1 GAPVVLVVVVQGAP
15 VVLVVVVQGAPV
27 VLVVVVQGAPVV
39 LVVVVQGAPVVLVVV
54 VQGAPVVLVVVV
66 RGAPVV
72 LVVVVQGSAVVVV
85 TGFDPV
91 VLGIRV
97 VEHGVGG
104 LSVVEGTV
112 GQATG
117 TPEQLTSSGP
127 PVRKHKVSSFLRMNP
142 WQTGCSFCQPLQSM
156 HICMHGSDAATKKD
170 MPKTMMPSL
179 LLIVERKELLRL
191 CILAPLREITEATST
206 SNSRVLDGYEGKD
219 PVFAIIRRQAKLE
232 GRGDG
237 DTPTTGLQ
245 FWTMGFLLLLGAGTA
260 GTIVWLY
267 HPAKRA
273 SVGGVVADVFVF
285 TGELVSLTA
294 RGGGGS
300 LKVVM
305 KGKKRGDKVEEFAQI
320 SSEGGREQHTF
331 TRKAG
336 AFTWVIGEVEDVDGP
351 DGEVLAEIFEG
362 DEVIADG
369 RIDLKDLYKE
379 GRLTKDMQESIEI
392 KIPVQGGTIE
402 EIVLNGKLAKGSNFH
417 EALRYGKSIF
427 MGVKRAGIFGIAAYG
442 ICAVCG
448 VFGNFMVG
456 GMFLF
461 GGCTSQST
469 VALVGMVI
477 LAALVL
483 PTLSAWGAADDV
495 QYDIA
500 KNKMFLA
507 RVSSQLKALVL
518 IILGTVQIVMAV
530 TGGTETCS
538 PLFTTLGSASLVN
551 SIFFIIVFVKD
562 EVGGDIMALVKPNC
576 LLKGTRQEPAQE
588 SRTCPKMNVEV
599 ESSVVPER
607 SDGGVDLDSSRVYIG
622 LAGMPPP
629 PAADQGSTSVKLFVR
644 GLPIHYPESD
654 LRAVFEEY
662 GVVEDVFILR
672 DRSTMQSR
680 GMAFVRFR
688 DIPCGMAA
696 IKALNGTQ
704 LPRSDS
710 HIPLSV
716 LLAQGEAERLGM
728 PGEAVPTGGDTKL
741 FVSGLGPA
749 TQEPELRTIFEPY
762 GRINE
767 IHVPGP
773 HALYA
778 FVRFAD
784 KEDALKAIGEVNG
797 RVTVEGSQRPLEVK
811 VAESRAAK
819 ADRNSHHHQHHYAG
833 GGYDPTTSS
842 SGYGGPPPPLAAPA
856 AAAAPSR

>member
-1 GAPVVLVVVVQGAP
+1 
-15 VVLVVVVQGAPV
+15 
-27 VLVVVVQGAPVV
+27 
-39 LVVVVQGAPVVLVVV
+39 
-54 VQGAPVVLVVVV
+54 
-66 RGAPVV
+66 
-72 LVVVVQGSAVVVV
+72 
-85 TGFDPV
+85 
-91 VLGIRV
+91 
-97 VEHGVGG
+97 
-104 LSVVEGTV
+104 
-112 GQATG
+112 
-117 TPEQLTSSGP
+117 
-127 PVRKHKVSSFLRMNP
+127 M
-142 WQTGCSFCQPLQSM
+142 
-156 HICMHGSDAATKKD
+156 
-170 MPKTMMPSL
+170 
-179 LLIVERKELLRL
+179 
-191 CILAPLREITEATST
+191 APLPMDASGAITANTHPFATL
-206 SNSRVLDGYEGKD
+206 SNFVTTAEKKVNRALDTVTRLEN
-219 PVFAIIRRQAKLE
+219 KLE
-232 GRGDG
+232 RRGDG

-273 SVGGVVADVFVF
+273 SVGGVIADVFVF

-294 RGGGGS
+294 WGGGGS

-320 SSEGGREQHTF
+320 SSEGGQEQHTF
-331 TRKAG
+331 TSKAG
-336 AFTWVIGEVEDVDGP
+336 AFTWIIGEVEDVDGP

-379 GRLTKDMQESIEI
+379 GRLTKDMQEPIEI
-392 KIPVQGGTIE
+392 KIPVQGGTIDE
-402 EIVLNGKLAKGSNFH
+402 VVINGKLAKGSNLH
-417 EALRYGKSIF
+417 EALCYGKSIF

-461 GGCTSQST
+461 GGCTSQSI

-495 QYDIA
+495 QYDLA

-518 IILGTVQIVMAV
+518 IILGTAQIVMAV

-538 PLFTTLGSASLVN
+538 PLFTTLGSASLIN

-576 LLKGTRQEPAQE
+576 LLKGARQEPAQE
-588 SRTCPKMNVEV
+588 K
-599 ESSVVPER
+599 
-607 SDGGVDLDSSRVYIG
+607 
-622 LAGMPPP
+622 
-629 PAADQGSTSVKLFVR
+629 
-644 GLPIHYPESD
+644 SD
-654 LRAVFEEY
+654 LRAVFEEYVHGAPGGVINVIGLDDRAIGQCPLGY

-728 PGEAVPTGGDTKL
+728 PGEALPTGGDTKL

-784 KEDALKAIGEVNG
+784 KEDALKAIREVNG

-819 ADRNSHHHQHHYAG
+819 ADRNSHYHQHHYAG

-842 SGYGGPPPPLAAPA
+842 SGYGGPPPPLAPAAPA
-856 AAAAPSR
+856 SRGTSRPMFKAGMAADPASAAGLRLMAGAAASLPINGTSSPPPGRQDSPASNGVRGPSATQAPRTAGVWTEYFTMDDTPYYHNSRTNEVQWEMPAEFRNPINVHTAPQTKGPPGANVFVFSVPDAWTENDLRDHFSSFGNIVSAKVVVDKHTGLSRGYGFISYDNAQSAGRAVVLRWVAEMNGFVAANGRRIKVQIKKGEEGAAVQRPAGEGRPTRPY